1 MRKSL
6 FFVGLKKV
14 SSVSR
19 RKKAGERGGSD
30 AAKVMKPLGELNGR
44 MRAGLEWVLLS
55 LGVGSCRGGEP
66 FWWGRGV
73 AAGGRGFDSSV

>member
-1 MRKSL
+1 M
-6 FFVGLKKV
+6 KKV

-19 RKKAGERGGSD
+19 RGKAGERRWLA
-30 AAKVMKPLGELNGR
+30 AAKVMKPLGELNRR